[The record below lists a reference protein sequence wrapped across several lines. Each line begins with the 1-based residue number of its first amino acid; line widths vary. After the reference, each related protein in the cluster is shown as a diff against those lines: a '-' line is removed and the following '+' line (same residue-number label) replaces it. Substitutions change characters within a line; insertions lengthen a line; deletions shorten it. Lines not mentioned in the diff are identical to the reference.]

1 VIDREV
7 HGFGRVGSSWLRTAD
22 LAEARLRRV
31 LATALSAALDPGVEL
46 RAAADGLTRLARSD
60 VYLLRQ
66 ALRRVQA
73 GLGTR
78 PGPVGRRA
86 DRILALAIDAVLDR
100 PRVSEAMRRTRP
112 PS

>member
-1 VIDREV
+1 MDREAY
-7 HGFGRVGSSWLRTAD
+7 GFGRVGSSWLRTAD

-31 LATALSAALDPGVEL
+31 LASALSAALDPGVEL

-60 VYLLRQ
+60 VDLLRR

-78 PGPVGRRA
+78 PGPVGVRA
-86 DRILALAIDAVLDR
+86 DHILALAIDAVLER
-100 PRVSEAMRRTRP
+100 PRASDAMRRTRP